1 MSETDHLYNI
11 KNIII
16 EKNQSI
22 TRLKEY
28 FCDNTINPS
37 DYNDFKDLIIYAIDN
52 EASDEIV
59 TFLLDQRQDKNAN
72 FEIVENVKKKT
83 PLSLTVIKD
92 NYTLADILIDKY
104 KADINYIYKEGYYRI
119 TEILYDKNINN
130 LLTSKR
136 LKYVVEKGCIISYRF
151 LYRLIKNKNNKLY
164 KLQYT
169 CYKNRNNDKDNVVI
183 IEILN
188 LCKGYKEKKES
199 LSNDD
204 IKKLND
210 NLKSL
215 VKENKGGLILN
226 EELYKWSIDYHNN
239 EALMITFKND
249 NSEGSVILNR
259 IIKYDLF
266 KKAIDLGNYNYV
278 RKILSY
284 KPLHYMCK
292 DYNEILL
299 DLFIKYLTPN
309 EIDKKEN
316 IAKLVIKTFIK
327 TSIAI
332 YNKNNPSDLIS
343 DKGIPFKNL
352 ILNIAIEN
360 KNLDAVK
367 YLSDSSDYNYTSEEI
382 NTKDIKGKYPIFTA
396 IEVDNYDIF

>member
-1 MSETDHLYNI
+1 
-11 KNIII
+11 
-16 EKNQSI
+16 
-22 TRLKEY
+22 
-28 FCDNTINPS
+28 
-37 DYNDFKDLIIYAIDN
+37 
-52 EASDEIV
+52 
-59 TFLLDQRQDKNAN
+59 
-72 FEIVENVKKKT
+72 
-83 PLSLTVIKD
+83 
-92 NYTLADILIDKY
+92 
-104 KADINYIYKEGYYRI
+104 
-119 TEILYDKNINN
+119 
-130 LLTSKR
+130 
-136 LKYVVEKGCIISYRF
+136 
-151 LYRLIKNKNNKLY
+151 
-164 KLQYT
+164 
-169 CYKNRNNDKDNVVI
+169 
-183 IEILN
+183 
-188 LCKGYKEKKES
+188 
-199 LSNDD
+199 
-204 IKKLND
+204 
-210 NLKSL
+210 
-215 VKENKGGLILN
+215 
-226 EELYKWSIDYHNN
+226 
-239 EALMITFKND
+239 MITFENES
-249 NSEGSVILNR
+249 SEEYVVLNR